1 MILIALL
8 ACEPKEEEQ
17 GPTGIGTDIFCDIY
31 EDADQEEV
39 YEDVGLS
46 GSGIL
51 EVTLIV
57 DSANPRDFSLV
68 GNATYT
74 YENPL
79 VGGGETPGQSDQT
92 GTFSKTLGAGNWNF
106 RITGPTDCTNDI
118 EIVIEDG
125 VRLKKCIP
133 LYCD

>member
-8 ACEPKEEEQ
+8 ACQPKEIEE
-17 GPTGIGTDIFCDIY
+17 GPTGTGVDVFCDTY

-39 YEDVGLS
+39 YEDFELS
-46 GSGIL
+46 GSGQL

-68 GNATYT
+68 GNSTYT
-74 YENPL
+74 YENQM
-79 VGGGETPGQSDQT
+79 VGSGESSGQAGQT
-92 GTFSKTLGAGNWNF
+92 GEFSKTLGAGTWNF
-106 RITGPTDCTNDI
+106 RITGPTDCENNI
-118 EIVIEDG
+118 ELVIEDG

>member
-8 ACEPKEEEQ
+8 ACQTKEIQE
-17 GPTGIGTDIFCDIY
+17 GPTGTGADVFCDTY

-39 YEDVGLS
+39 YEDVTYT
-46 GSGIL
+46 GSGQL

-68 GNATYT
+68 GNSTYT
-74 YENPL
+74 YENRL
-79 VGGGETPGQSDQT
+79 VGSGEASGQAGQT
-92 GTFSKTLGAGNWNF
+92 GEFSKLFGAGTWDF
-106 RITGPTDCTNDI
+106 RITGPTDCENNI
-118 EIVIEDG
+118 ELVIEDG